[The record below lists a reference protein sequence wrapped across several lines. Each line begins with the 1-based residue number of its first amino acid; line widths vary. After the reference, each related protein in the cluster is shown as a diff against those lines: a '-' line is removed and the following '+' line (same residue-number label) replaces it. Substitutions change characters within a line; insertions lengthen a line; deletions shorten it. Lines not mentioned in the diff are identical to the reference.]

1 MAQGKIASY
10 VANGTI
16 IPARCVKM
24 DTTTDSKVL
33 QSGAGDK
40 TVGIS
45 QAGSRNPP
53 GTALDDGNA
62 ALVGENVM
70 VFEVGSECWAECG
83 ATVTTNDEVK
93 SDSVGRVI
101 TASSTDEAI
110 GRALQSGT
118 VGVLIRVLVGSRKA

>member
-1 MAQGKIASY
+1 MQGKIASY

-16 IPARCVKM
+16 IPSRGVKM
-24 DTTTDSKVL
+24 DTTTDSKVI

-40 TVGIS
+40 IVGIAQS
-45 QAGSRNPP
+45 GTRNPP

-62 ALVGENVM
+62 ALTGENVM

-83 ATVTTNDEVK
+83 GTVTTNDELK
-93 SDSVGRVI
+93 SDSVGRLI

-110 GRALQSGT
+110 GRALQAGT
-118 VGVLIRVLVGSRKA
+118 VGQLIRVLVGSRKA